1 MNTMKVTLLLG
12 LLTGLLM
19 AVGGLLGGQG
29 GLVIAFLFAIVMNV
43 GSYWFS
49 DKIVLGMYRAQE
61 VSQQQ
66 APQLHRIVT
75 ELAHAAGIPKPRIAV
90 VPVDTPNAFATGR
103 NPEHGVVAVTQGI
116 MQILNEEELKGVLA
130 HEIGHIKNRDTMIQC
145 LAATLAGAIM
155 MLASMARWA
164 MIFGGASRDDDGE
177 SPLVFLAMA
186 IFAPLA
192 ALLIQMGISRAR
204 EYEADKAGAKF
215 ARNPEALANALVKLH
230 NTVQKRPMRE
240 GSPSTSHLFI
250 VNPFK
255 GGVAGL
261 FSTHPPMEERVKR
274 LRAMRM
280 M

>member
-12 LLTGLLM
+12 LLTGLLL
-19 AVGGLLGGQG
+19 AAGGLLGGQG

-49 DKIVLGMYRAQE
+49 DKIVLSIYRAQE
-61 VSQQQ
+61 VTQEQ
-66 APQLHRIVT
+66 APQLHRMVT
-75 ELAHAAGIPKPRIAV
+75 ELSHAAGIPKPKIAI
-90 VPVDTPNAFATGR
+90 VPTDTPNAFATGR
-103 NPEHGVVAVTQGI
+103 NPENGVVAVTHGI

-130 HEIGHIKNRDTMIQC
+130 HEIGHIKNRDTLIQC

-164 MIFGGASRDDDGE
+164 MIFGGAGRDNDGDNN
-177 SPLVFLAMA
+177 PLVFLAMA

-192 ALLIQMGISRAR
+192 AMLIQMGISRAR

-215 ARNPEALANALVKLH
+215 ARNPDALANALVKLH
-230 NTVQKRPMRE
+230 NTVQKRPMQ
-240 GSPSTSHLFI
+240 GNPSTAHLFI

-255 GGVAGL
+255 GGLSGL

-280 M
+280 I